1 MRVNNRNFPYPIL
14 NREPIYSTYNHSNF
28 KLNTEIYV
36 KDNKLVFSNTNYYLR
51 DEYIEN
57 LIENGFIKVYM
68 VVECSWTIYRKTF
81 EIKSKPENI
90 EIDLGNLDGKV
101 VVSSFGV
108 VEKEIAHFHSDS
120 FSENYVE
127 YSFKLGK
134 NDIVLIDDGF
144 DFPIVYDESEDDK
157 VSSIFDVISDEQRNE
172 GIQVSPAP
180 RKINIYIPKEQFE
193 KYNNMKYNDNL
204 NQIFFSSLL
213 VPSLIHVLKDIQFDA
228 KNSEKYENITDI
240 ISEYTWFN
248 SIAKQFK
255 NIKDQELTLTS
266 FKELDIMTFSQEL
279 IGFAIDKSIDS
290 VFDLTIGMRD
300 ENED

>member
-1 MRVNNRNFPYPIL
+1 IL

-108 VEKEIAHFHSDS
+108 VEKE
-120 FSENYVE
+120 
-127 YSFKLGK
+127 
-134 NDIVLIDDGF
+134 
-144 DFPIVYDESEDDK
+144 
-157 VSSIFDVISDEQRNE
+157 
-172 GIQVSPAP
+172 
-180 RKINIYIPKEQFE
+180 
-193 KYNNMKYNDNL
+193 
-204 NQIFFSSLL
+204 
-213 VPSLIHVLKDIQFDA
+213 
-228 KNSEKYENITDI
+228 
-240 ISEYTWFN
+240 
-248 SIAKQFK
+248 
-255 NIKDQELTLTS
+255 
-266 FKELDIMTFSQEL
+266 
-279 IGFAIDKSIDS
+279 
-290 VFDLTIGMRD
+290 
-300 ENED
+300 